1 LLIFRQFAFQIS
13 FSSSLLNRAVSK
25 IVMHLL
31 MITVCLEHNL
41 RLL

>member
-1 LLIFRQFAFQIS
+1 
-13 FSSSLLNRAVSK
+13 
-25 IVMHLL
+25 MHLL